1 MRTRTIAMTLK
12 DLIGEGDAIES
23 DGAIWLSIEGI
34 ESKSRDQCRFSER
47 WGIGGYESVSSS
59 GMIDA
64 TTTAFYTAATT
75 TGLTQH
81 PKVPSRQGHLHT
93 TRLRVVVEHCVGK

>member
-34 ESKSRDQCRFSER
+34 ESKS
-47 WGIGGYESVSSS
+47 
-59 GMIDA
+59 
-64 TTTAFYTAATT
+64 
-75 TGLTQH
+75 
-81 PKVPSRQGHLHT
+81 
-93 TRLRVVVEHCVGK
+93 